1 VVLVGLLGLVA
12 IGSAGHSK
20 VDIGERRPYYAF
32 ADTVGS
38 LLLVVLALGVVA
50 GVWMVIAGRDYLVAQ
65 RLAKKKR
72 WSRSLLAFGILALV
86 LLLPFA
92 RGLRPAHP
100 SRREPRLAQPTASVG
115 GGTRTTAAAYKPRF
129 ATTPVLIVLGLAGG
143 AVVAAYVA
151 YRPRRREPG
160 TKGEEASSAL
170 TLADV
175 LGDTLDDLRAEPD
188 PRRAVIAAYARLES
202 TLGAFGLPRRAA
214 EAPDE
219 YLHRIFVDLG
229 VHSGF
234 ARELTQ
240 LFAQAKFSQHTVD
253 RAMKEKAI
261 QLLVTIRTGLRD
273 ADVRAAH
280 QALIRTT
287 RPRTAS

>member
-1 VVLVGLLGLVA
+1 LVGLLGLVA

-20 VDIGERRPYYAF
+20 VDIGGRRPYYAF
-32 ADTVGS
+32 ADTLGS
-38 LLLVVLALGVVA
+38 LLLVLLALGLVA

-65 RLAKKKR
+65 RLTKKR
-72 WSRSLLAFGILALV
+72 RWWGSLLAIGIVAIVLV
-86 LLLPFA
+86 LPFA
-92 RGLRPAHP
+92 RGLRPTHP
-100 SRREPRLAQPTASVG
+100 SQRQPRLAPPAAPVG
-115 GGTRTTAAAYKPRF
+115 SGTRTPAAAYEPRF
-129 ATTPVLIVLGLAGG
+129 ATTPVLVVLGLAGG
-143 AVVAAYVA
+143 ATLAVYLA
-151 YRPRRREPG
+151 YRPRRRARE
-160 TKGEEASSAL
+160 TIGEEASSAF

-175 LGDTLDDLRAEPD
+175 LGDTLDDLRAERD

-202 TLGAFGLPRRAA
+202 TLGAFGLARRAA

-229 VHSGF
+229 VNSRF

-273 ADVRAAH
+273 ADERAAH
-280 QALIRTT
+280 QAMIRTA
-287 RPRTAS
+287 PPWTAS